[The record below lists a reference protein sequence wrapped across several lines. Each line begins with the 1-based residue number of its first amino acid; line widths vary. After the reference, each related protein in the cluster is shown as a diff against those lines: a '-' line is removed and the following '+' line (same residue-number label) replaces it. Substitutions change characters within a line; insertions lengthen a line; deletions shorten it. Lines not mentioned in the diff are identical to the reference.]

1 MVWEKEVVVR
11 GTWSGVLSHLRVIF
25 NGSAR
30 LNRVLL
36 QRELQRERER
46 EQEKEG
52 VGVIIRWKKKKD
64 GSLKLESYK
73 RKARKSQNTHEM
85 KATEIIFQLL
95 PGK

>member
-1 MVWEKEVVVR
+1 MEVWDWTVYYCNE
-11 GTWSGVLSHLRVIF
+11 
-25 NGSAR
+25 NC
-30 LNRVLL
+30 
-36 QRELQRERER
+36 RERER

-85 KATEIIFQLL
+85 KATEIIFLLL
-95 PGK
+95 PGKKKIE